1 MMLPRLYFYTVLM
14 AFIGL
19 NPLVAQT
26 LSPQDFYKSINSL
39 DDIQILDVRTTKEF
53 KTGHLY
59 DAINVDWKQD
69 NFKEM
74 VAIIPKSKPIFI
86 YCLSGARSAAAAKE
100 LRSMGYTQVQE
111 MKGGLLQWRK
121 FDYPE
126 QKLET
131 VEGMSM
137 EMYTDSLKSKPYVLV
152 DFYAEWCAPCKKMAP
167 VLAEIALE
175 KQDQLSLFKVD
186 TDKHQNLSKELVV
199 DVIPRLVLYHEG
211 KVIWQHDGYISREE
225 LLGQLTMIP

>member
-1 MMLPRLYFYTVLM
+1 MGLSSLM
-14 AFIGL
+14 A
-19 NPLVAQT
+19 QS
-26 LSPQDFYKSINSL
+26 LSPQEFYKSIDSL
-39 DDIQILDVRTTKEF
+39 EGIEILDVRTPVEF
-53 KTGHLY
+53 KSGHLY
-59 DAINVDWKQD
+59 NALNIDWKDD

-74 VAIIPKSKPIFI
+74 AALIPQSKPIYI

-100 LRSMGYTQVQE
+100 LRSMGYSQVWE

-126 QKLET
+126 RKLET

-137 EMYTDSLKSKPYVLV
+137 DMYTDSLKSKPYVLV

-186 TDKHQNLSKELVV
+186 TDEHQSLCKELVV
-199 DVIPRLVLYHEG
+199 DVVPRLILYHKG
-211 KVIWQHDGYISREE
+211 KAVWQHDGYISREE
-225 LLGQLTMIP
+225 LLSQLTMIP